1 MKIIDLLNKIA
12 NGEDV
17 PVKIKYKGKILYY
30 DDEDNETNNY
40 NATFNYYDK
49 DGNKGLFSGWVGQYI
64 NNEVEILEEEKK
76 IPEKLNVVDFE
87 RNYEYRDNCEES
99 FKDLV
104 LKLNEIIDYF
114 KSKGE

>member
-1 MKIIDLLNKIA
+1 MTIKMKELLKKIL

-17 PVKIKYKGKILYY
+17 PKKIKYENTIYTY
-30 DDEDNETNNY
+30 FEDNEYLSTKYREDEY
-40 NATFNYYDK
+40 N
-49 DGNKGLFSGWVGQYI
+49 GLCIDYI
-64 NNEVEILEEEKK
+64 PSLEKEVEIIEEEKK
-76 IPEKLNVVDFE
+76 IPEKLDIVDFE

-114 KSKGE
+114 KSKEG